1 MKIRPTTILAVIVF
15 LLGIM
20 FDLNY
25 AKYFIVLGMLVYFSV
40 YRVYY
45 IWNIIIEI
53 FAVIA
58 VVCTFLVKDNFISIY
73 FLYAFLG
80 LMFLDLVVIFI
91 FKNLGYPILKSERD
105 DSKKW
110 FINAFRITY
119 TSSKRRMTHGDEVV
133 ELG

>member
-45 IWNIIIEI
+45 IWNIIIES

-58 VVCTFLVKDNFISIY
+58 VVCTFLVKDRFISIY

-91 FKNLGYPILKSERD
+91 FKNLGYPILKSEREGSD
-105 DSKKW
+105 K
-110 FINAFRITY
+110 
-119 TSSKRRMTHGDEVV
+119 
-133 ELG
+133 